1 MMASSIPAQGREPT
15 ISKTLPADNKSVT
28 TCKTTSDH
36 LVVAKEG
43 ALYTFNFADHSLNT
57 LQERGNTIWSLA
69 SRDDDD
75 DDENLLVT
83 GGTEGE
89 LRLWDVKTKLV
100 TFPFALT

>member
-1 MMASSIPAQGREPT
+1 MASSIPAQGREPT
-15 ISKTLPADNKSVT
+15 ISKTLSANNKSVT
-28 TCKTTSDH
+28 ACKTTSDQ

-75 DDENLLVT
+75 SLLVT

-100 TFPFALT
+100 IFPFALNHTW